1 MKLSKTNELKYDR
14 AKQYVVDLTR
24 TEYNTTV
31 DDTVCVVPKHKNDVV
46 MIISFEK
53 LYGDSKDIKI
63 RVVYKKILELLG

>member
-14 AKQYVVDLTR
+14 AKKYVVDLTR
-24 TEYNTTV
+24 TEYNMTL
-31 DDTVCVVPKHKNDVV
+31 DDTACVVPKHNDDVV

-53 LYGDSKDIKI
+53 LYDDSKDIKI